1 MSTPLSSDAQNN
13 GELDARDARNRWLTG
28 IALIAIGM
36 LVLVVQFAKSETL
49 GLLLLPGLGLI
60 FLLWGSLARSV
71 GLFIPGGVLSGI
83 GLGVYLTAGP
93 LSYLEGEA
101 EGAVFLLAFAAGW
114 GLITLLSALV
124 CRETHWW
131 PLIPGGI
138 MALIGGALLAG
149 GPGLTALEWA
159 GKLWPLILIGLGAY
173 VLVRRQ
179 AGQRASS
186 ERADH
191 VE

>member
-1 MSTPLSSDAQNN
+1 MPRPLSSDAQNN
-13 GELDARDARNRWLTG
+13 GELDVRDARHRWLTG
-28 IALIAIGM
+28 IALIAIGL
-36 LVLVVQFAKSETL
+36 LVLAVQFAESETL
-49 GLLLLPGLGLI
+49 GLLLLPSLGLI
-60 FLLWGSLARSV
+60 FLVWGSLARSV
-71 GLFIPGGVLSGI
+71 GLLIPGGVLSGI
-83 GLGVYLTAGP
+83 GLGVYLMAGP
-93 LSYLEGEA
+93 LSHLEGEV
-101 EGAVFLLAFAAGW
+101 EGAVFMLSFATGW

-149 GPGLTALEWA
+149 GPGLTVLEWA

-186 ERADH
+186 EEADH